1 MQADAL
7 IGGIRV
13 NRTQVSRL
21 QVENRKEIKFS
32 GFCSVS
38 LDWFRQQNCPFQGN
52 RTSGVIE
59 KYISSQEN
67 NCKVTLPY
75 SCFIFS
81 LFPFSPLTHMA
92 EYQRPDGSR
101 HQHQQEVPHAAG
113 QPLMAQ

>member
-21 QVENRKEIKFS
+21 RVENRKEIKFG

-59 KYISSQEN
+59 KYISSQEKQLEGN
-67 NCKVTLPY
+67 SALQLFYFLT
-75 SCFIFS
+75 FF
-81 LFPFSPLTHMA
+81 LFPTYS
-92 EYQRPDGSR
+92 
-101 HQHQQEVPHAAG
+101 
-113 QPLMAQ
+113 